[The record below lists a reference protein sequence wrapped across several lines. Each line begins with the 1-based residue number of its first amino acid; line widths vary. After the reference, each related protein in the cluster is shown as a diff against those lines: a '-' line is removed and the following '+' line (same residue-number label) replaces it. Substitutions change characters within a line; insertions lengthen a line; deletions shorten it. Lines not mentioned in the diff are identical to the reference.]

1 MGVARLIHFNV
12 ITLFPEMVGSI
23 LEYGVIG
30 KAINVGLINVN
41 CVNPRDFAQN
51 RHNKVDDKPFGG
63 GPGMVMMYDSLS
75 RAVESLD
82 EKHKGQV
89 VYMSPLGKQ
98 LNQALCNKL
107 AEMNSLTL
115 VCGRYEGID
124 QRFVDTYVDEEI
136 SIGDYVIS
144 GGEMA
149 ACVVID
155 AVGRQIEGVLGDA
168 ESADTDSFMNGLLG
182 IPQYTR
188 SDILGQSGVPEVLLS
203 GNHQAIQAW
212 RDSQALSQTRLK
224 RPDLMAGTSERTESD
239 SCTQKNE

>member
-1 MGVARLIHFNV
+1 MHFNV
-12 ITLFPEMVGSI
+12 ITLFPEMVSSV
-23 LEYGVIG
+23 LNYGVIG
-30 KAINVGLINVN
+30 KAINANVITID
-41 CVNPRDFAQN
+41 CINPRDFAENKHN
-51 RHNKVDDKPFGG
+51 RVDDKPFGG

-75 RAVESLD
+75 RAVDSLALED
-82 EKHKGQV
+82 KGQV
-89 VYMSPLGKQ
+89 VYMSPHGNKLD
-98 LNQALCNKL
+98 QASCNKL
-107 AEMNSLTL
+107 AERTHITL

-124 QRFVDTYVDEEI
+124 QRFVDEYVDEEI

-155 AVGRQIEGVLGDA
+155 AVGRQVSGVLGDA

-182 IPQYTR
+182 TPQYTR
-188 SDILGQSGVPEVLLS
+188 SEILGQSGVPDVLLS

-212 RDSQALSQTRLK
+212 RESQALEQTKLK
-224 RPDLMAGTSERTESD
+224 RPDLMVGTSERINSD